1 MLWGGVLAISLAGVA
16 FAQPA
21 PPVVVTTPIPTSTPS
36 PITTPAPA
44 SIGATSDGG
53 ARPVVGAYVVKP
65 GDTLLSV
72 AIELNLDLEDAY
84 CLVAPD
90 FSPDQPLV
98 IGDELDVFGPD
109 VLCHA
114 VLPGETL
121 AGIAER
127 YHTTPDAIR
136 VIAWNRW
143 PADRSDIEVLRG
155 GGHLRVPRVE
165 ISSLQP
171 AEDDASL
178 LPLMLRQ
185 PLDASPG
192 TLPAVAAFMN
202 AEGAPSVGGPR
213 VNDEAPQLAP
223 VPADWP
229 YGSGH
234 FAWPMYGWLTQ
245 GYGPDHR
252 AIDVAAPAGTLVTA
266 ADRGRVIRAGWSD
279 LGYGNL
285 VIIDHNIDY
294 VTVYA
299 HLSKVLVQEGEIVA
313 QGQPIGLVGSTG
325 NSTGPHLHFEI
336 RDFGRRVDPID
347 LLAR

>member
-1 MLWGGVLAISLAGVA
+1 M
-16 FAQPA
+16 
-21 PPVVVTTPIPTSTPS
+21 IP
-36 PITTPAPA
+36 
-44 SIGATSDGG
+44 DGG
-53 ARPVVGAYVVKP
+53 ESATGAYVVKP

-72 AIELNLDLEDAY
+72 AVELDLDLEDAY
-84 CLVAPD
+84 CLVSPD
-90 FSPDQPLV
+90 FSAGQPLV
-98 IGDELDVFGPD
+98 IGDALDIFGAD
-109 VLCHA
+109 ILCHLVA
-114 VLPGETL
+114 PGETL

-136 VIAWNRW
+136 AIAWNRW

-155 GGHLRVPRVE
+155 GGHLRAPKVE
-165 ISSLQP
+165 IAAP
-171 AEDDASL
+171 EPVAGDASL

-185 PLDASPG
+185 PLGAPTG

-202 AEGAPSVGGPR
+202 AEGAPPVGGPR
-213 VNDEAPQLAP
+213 VSDEAPQLAP

-234 FAWPMYGWLTQ
+234 FAWPLYGWLTQ
-245 GYGPDHR
+245 GYGPNHR
-252 AIDVAAPAGTLVTA
+252 AIDVAAPVGALVTA

-279 LGYGNL
+279 LGYGNF
-285 VIIDHNIDY
+285 VVIDHNIDY

-299 HLSKVLVQEGEIVA
+299 HLSKVLVHGGEIVA

-336 RDFGRRVDPID
+336 RDFGHRVDPLH